1 MASVWVQDRISTGG
15 VSSGSARLSAAVA
28 AATENGSMPIVL
40 DQNSRLLLS
49 PAPASMAQLTKAA
62 GSSSLPTTSP
72 EAITLYPVDPVPSH
86 LLCAICTLPYENP
99 VHFLPC
105 CHVFCLEC
113 IQLWIGMNF
122 GDDMLQNELRRAYPA
137 EGEVFPELEMGAF
150 FGHDDISER
159 SYLSQQPQSMFEM
172 TRMGDS
178 QPRSGTALNNTVH
191 DRFLRSSS
199 ALQQLSQQR
208 VAALLEARDMPKCP
222 MCRSGLHING
232 WDRIEEQIKVPVSV
246 SQRPRASG
254 NTTGPSRV
262 SSSTNWL
269 EQGNATQGQRPV
281 SGVQRRPAR
290 SNRFGPNG
298 ASRRREEAIGEEEEE
313 QEAIEMEHVRN
324 PRNLGHQNQPTVLT
338 DRRLM
343 QQSTLAQN
351 GQLEP
356 QSPLAT
362 IIGRRPSE
370 WMRHQQRQL
379 QANQERQ
386 QANRLRANTVG
397 GASDEANV
405 PLVPDETLHP
415 SGVGNAHDEHQE
427 QIRRLY
433 LEQASQEEHLRN
445 LTARAASF
453 IEAAEQSRRHELDSA
468 LATSDQDSRDVG
480 DNSFL
485 AQQDSVLDQPDD
497 NNERDQRTQQRQAAL
512 QIDTSDLRAGSH
524 HNRSSQSILIEAEA
538 VVNESSEMVDREQG
552 HSHLPESLSSDTE
565 STPNDSDDN
574 NSIIDALQEGTR
586 AWAQRPTSLRLDLD
600 ENQRPLVLSLDGEG
614 QLSASGSFYSST
626 MTPPGSHPPSLPL
639 SPSNESTLSYVTSST
654 FSRSAHGH
662 APFSASI
669 SRRSSSQPHWER
681 HSLALQ
687 MPTLDPNQYSFDDSE
702 HDHEDYAEQPWLD
715 HKMEPDQ
722 ETYCKNEDRCQYGEL
737 SSSKSDAETTG
748 NEVHG
753 DSTPSCSSISGNK
766 SSPVVGQDLVTAS
779 AEEVVDIPLLESSTD
794 TIQGSSSGA
803 DIRTNSHLCTSSN
816 GKPLDGPS
824 TTSPLLQDL
833 NTHSQIV
840 PVEGS
845 VATIT
850 DIQIDADILA
860 RARSHSLALSDD
872 DLPLSARIRLDS
884 PLPTPSIARPRRRF
898 PAGISLAGDDD
909 EDEDEDED
917 TVEEEHRLE
926 PEHDDHPG
934 NTRRTLPSA
943 ELATQEHQSTDNQNE
958 VISSEPLQEAA
969 TADIVPESGAPAS
982 DHQTTSSLVPET
994 PVASSP
1000 IHEGTS
1006 SIIQDPLSVVV
1017 VASESTPIPSDVDLA
1032 EQEQGQDQ
1040 TQAQN
1045 QNQDQDQDQDQSQ
1058 DQDQNQNQDQEHIQ
1072 SQMSTPL
1079 VRPQRAAMS
1088 SPPPL
1093 LSPLPAPLE
1102 QDPISVLGPAVVVG
1116 VLADR
1121 DTPGD
1126 SGYGTSS
1133 GDDIRSDRIQNID
1146 PPVLPVPFSA
1156 PLSLDTSSTSL
1167 SLHHHEEEE
1176 PPARPR
1182 EHVQYRTLVRYQ
1194 PRLPKAHVMS
1204 ELISQI
1210 RVECPHKSLGC
1221 QETME
1226 MQKALQHGR
1235 DKCQF
1240 RLVMCPRP
1248 RCGQWLRADQIV
1260 DHIIMVDSSGTAG
1273 SSSNSSASSPSSSG
1287 PPSRSSASSLR
1298 SLGRSIP
1305 GLSHRQGYNARCLNR
1320 SLRNQRSQSGNGDN
1334 NSPKK
1339 QPLHHGNHQP
1349 PQQQETRIDLGSQ
1362 VQPCPGLSWE
1372 REQLAR
1378 ATGIIGQLTEEN
1390 TSLRQ
1395 MIRQLTLQNSK
1406 LLKDQDRWR
1415 RYTNINP
1422 RRD

>member
-1 MASVWVQDRISTGG
+1 
-15 VSSGSARLSAAVA
+15 
-28 AATENGSMPIVL
+28 MPIVL
-40 DQNSRLLLS
+40 DQNSRFLLS

-72 EAITLYPVDPVPSH
+72 EAITLYPVEPVPSH

-150 FGHDDISER
+150 FGYDDISER

-178 QPRSGTALNNTVH
+178 QPQSGAALNSTVH

-208 VAALLEARDMPKCP
+208 VVALLEARDMPKCP

-232 WDRIEEQIKVPVSV
+232 WDRTEEQIKVPVSV

-254 NTTGPSRV
+254 NATGTSRV
-262 SSSTNWL
+262 SSSTSWL
-269 EQGNATQGQRPV
+269 EQGSATQGQRPV

-324 PRNLGHQNQPTVLT
+324 PRNLGHQNQPTVLI
-338 DRRLM
+338 DRRPM

-386 QANRLRANTVG
+386 QANRLRANTAG
-397 GASDEANV
+397 GASDETIV
-405 PLVPDETLHP
+405 RDETLHP
-415 SGVGNAHDEHQE
+415 HAVGNAHDEHQE

-485 AQQDSVLDQPDD
+485 AQQDSGLDQPDD
-497 NNERDQRTQQRQAAL
+497 SNEGAQRTQQRQL
-512 QIDTSDLRAGSH
+512 QINTSDLRAGSY
-524 HNRSSQSILIEAEA
+524 HNRSSQSILIEAEV
-538 VVNESSEMVDREQG
+538 VVNESSEIVDREQG
-552 HSHLPESLSSDTE
+552 HSHLPESPSSDTE

-600 ENQRPLVLSLDGEG
+600 ENQRPLVLSLNGEG
-614 QLSASGSFYSST
+614 QLSASGSFSSST
-626 MTPPGSHPPSLPL
+626 MTPPGSHSPSLLL

-722 ETYCKNEDRCQYGEL
+722 EACCKNEDRCQYGEL
-737 SSSKSDAETTG
+737 SSSKLDAETMG
-748 NEVHG
+748 NVHS

-766 SSPVVGQDLVTAS
+766 SSLVVGQDTVVGL
-779 AEEVVDIPLLESSTD
+779 AEEAVDTPLLEYSAD
-794 TIQGSSSGA
+794 TMQGSSSGA
-803 DIRTNSHLCTSSN
+803 DISTNPHLCTSSN

-833 NTHSQIV
+833 DIRSHIV

-845 VATIT
+845 VATIA
-850 DIQIDADILA
+850 DIHIDADILA

-872 DLPLSARIRLDS
+872 DLPLSARNRLDS

-909 EDEDEDED
+909 DEENEDEDEV
-917 TVEEEHRLE
+917 TVEEEPSLE

-934 NTRRTLPSA
+934 NARHTLLSA
-943 ELATQEHQSTDNQNE
+943 ELATQEHQSTDDQSE
-958 VISSEPLQEAA
+958 VISSEALQEAA
-969 TADIVPESGAPAS
+969 TADVAPESGAPAS
-982 DHQTTSSLVPET
+982 DHQATGTLVPET

-1017 VASESTPIPSDVDLA
+1017 MASESTPIPSAVDLA
-1032 EQEQGQDQ
+1032 E
-1040 TQAQN
+1040 
-1045 QNQDQDQDQDQSQ
+1045 QDQDQDQDQNQNQSQ
-1058 DQDQNQNQDQEHIQ
+1058 DQDQDQEHIQ

-1079 VRPQRAAMS
+1079 VRPQRAATP

-1093 LSPLPAPLE
+1093 PSPLPAPLE
-1102 QDPISVLGPAVVVG
+1102 QDPISVLVPAVVVG

-1133 GDDIRSDRIQNID
+1133 GDEIRSDRIQNID
-1146 PPVLPVPFSA
+1146 PPVLLIPFSA

-1167 SLHHHEEEE
+1167 PPHHHEEEE
-1176 PPARPR
+1176 PPAQPR

-1194 PRLPKAHVMS
+1194 PQLPKAHVMS

-1210 RVECPHKSLGC
+1210 QVECPHKSLGC

-1287 PPSRSSASSLR
+1287 PSSRSSASSLR

-1305 GLSHRQGYNARCLNR
+1305 GLSHRQVRGVGISHTYFLHRCVSFHSSNC
-1320 SLRNQRSQSGNGDN
+1320 D
-1334 NSPKK
+1334 
-1339 QPLHHGNHQP
+1339 
-1349 PQQQETRIDLGSQ
+1349 
-1362 VQPCPGLSWE
+1362 
-1372 REQLAR
+1372 
-1378 ATGIIGQLTEEN
+1378 
-1390 TSLRQ
+1390 
-1395 MIRQLTLQNSK
+1395 
-1406 LLKDQDRWR
+1406 
-1415 RYTNINP
+1415 
-1422 RRD
+1422 

>member
-1 MASVWVQDRISTGG
+1 MASVWAQDRISAGG
-15 VSSGSARLSAAVA
+15 MSSGSARLSAAVA

-72 EAITLYPVDPVPSH
+72 EAITLYP
-86 LLCAICTLPYENP
+86 
-99 VHFLPC
+99 
-105 CHVFCLEC
+105 
-113 IQLWIGMNF
+113 LWIGMNF

-150 FGHDDISER
+150 FGYDDNSER
-159 SYLSQQPQSMFEM
+159 PYLSQQPQSMFEM

-178 QPRSGTALNNTVH
+178 QPPSGTTLNNTVH

-208 VAALLEARDMPKCP
+208 VAALLEVRDMPKCP

-232 WDRIEEQIKVPVSV
+232 WERIEEQIKVPVSV

-254 NTTGPSRV
+254 NTTGTSRV
-262 SSSTNWL
+262 PSSTSWL
-269 EQGNATQGQRPV
+269 EQGNPTQVQRPV

-313 QEAIEMEHVRN
+313 EEAIEMEHVRN

-351 GQLEP
+351 GLLEP

-379 QANQERQ
+379 QASQERQ
-386 QANRLRANTVG
+386 QANRLRANTAG
-397 GASDEANV
+397 GTSDEANV
-405 PLVPDETLHP
+405 SLVQDETLPPHAA
-415 SGVGNAHDEHQE
+415 GNAHDEHQE

-468 LATSDQDSRDVG
+468 LATSNQDSRDTG

-485 AQQDSVLDQPDD
+485 TQQDSVLDRPDD
-497 NNERDQRTQQRQAAL
+497 SNDEDQRIQQRQAAL
-512 QIDTSDLRAGSH
+512 QINTSDLGAGSH

-538 VVNESSEMVDREQG
+538 VVDESSGIIDREQG
-552 HSHLPESLSSDTE
+552 HSHLPESPSSDTE
-565 STPNDSDDN
+565 SAPNDNDDN

-614 QLSASGSFYSST
+614 QLSASGSFSSST
-626 MTPPGSHPPSLPL
+626 TTPPGSPSPSLPL

-654 FSRSAHGH
+654 FSRSAHSH

-669 SRRSSSQPHWER
+669 SRRASSQPHWER

-715 HKMEPDQ
+715 HKMELDQ
-722 ETYCKNEDRCQYGEL
+722 ETYCKDEDRCQGGQL
-737 SSSKSDAETTG
+737 SSSKSDAETMG

-753 DSTPSCSSISGNK
+753 DSTPSCSSMSGNK
-766 SSPVVGQDLVTAS
+766 SSPVVAQDIVAALV
-779 AEEVVDIPLLESSTD
+779 EEVVDTPLLESSAD
-794 TIQGSSSGA
+794 TMQGSSSGA
-803 DIRTNSHLCTSSN
+803 DIGPNSHLCTSSN

-833 NTHSQIV
+833 DIRCQI
-840 PVEGS
+840 GS
-845 VATIT
+845 AATIP
-850 DIQIDADILA
+850 DIQTDADTLA

-872 DLPLSARIRLDS
+872 DLPLSARNRLES

-909 EDEDEDED
+909 DEENEDGDED
-917 TVEEEHRLE
+917 TVEEEPSLE

-934 NTRRTLPSA
+934 TARNTLPSA
-943 ELATQEHQSTDNQNE
+943 ELATQEHQSTDDQSE
-958 VISSEPLQEAA
+958 MISSEPLQEAA
-969 TADIVPESGAPAS
+969 TADVAPESGALAS
-982 DHQTTSSLVPET
+982 SHEVTSTLVPET
-994 PVASSP
+994 PVTPSP
-1000 IHEGTS
+1000 AHEETS

-1017 VASESTPIPSDVDLA
+1017 IASESTPIPSDVDLA
-1032 EQEQGQDQ
+1032 EQDQDQ
-1040 TQAQN
+1040 NQNQNQN
-1045 QNQDQDQDQDQSQ
+1045 QNQDQDQD
-1058 DQDQNQNQDQEHIQ
+1058 QDQEHIQ

-1079 VRPQRAAMS
+1079 VRPLRAVMS

-1102 QDPISVLGPAVVVG
+1102 QDPISVLGPAVVVD

-1126 SGYGTSS
+1126 SGYGTSP
-1133 GDDIRSDRIQNID
+1133 GDEIRSDRIQNID
-1146 PPVLPVPFSA
+1146 PPVLPV
-1156 PLSLDTSSTSL
+1156 L
-1167 SLHHHEEEE
+1167 
-1176 PPARPR
+1176 RPI
-1182 EHVQYRTLVRYQ
+1182 VSGYVF
-1194 PRLPKAHVMS
+1194 
-1204 ELISQI
+1204 
-1210 RVECPHKSLGC
+1210 RVIA
-1221 QETME
+1221 T
-1226 MQKALQHGR
+1226 
-1235 DKCQF
+1235 
-1240 RLVMCPRP
+1240 
-1248 RCGQWLRADQIV
+1248 
-1260 DHIIMVDSSGTAG
+1260 
-1273 SSSNSSASSPSSSG
+1273 PSS
-1287 PPSRSSASSLR
+1287 
-1298 SLGRSIP
+1298 
-1305 GLSHRQGYNARCLNR
+1305 
-1320 SLRNQRSQSGNGDN
+1320 
-1334 NSPKK
+1334 
-1339 QPLHHGNHQP
+1339 
-1349 PQQQETRIDLGSQ
+1349 
-1362 VQPCPGLSWE
+1362 
-1372 REQLAR
+1372 
-1378 ATGIIGQLTEEN
+1378 
-1390 TSLRQ
+1390 
-1395 MIRQLTLQNSK
+1395 
-1406 LLKDQDRWR
+1406 
-1415 RYTNINP
+1415 
-1422 RRD
+1422 